1 MAIPGVPGS
10 RSNSFL
16 TTMKTRS
23 PRICIALAALL
34 MAGAAA
40 AQAPNTDTKPAPS
53 RPAQTIK
60 PVPKN
65 KVGDSIQHGTDAA
78 GRSIA
83 RADSATRDGINRGS
97 EAASRPV
104 RNLGDSL
111 GRKLGLG
118 PTRSAPPVGPQGQQP

>member
-1 MAIPGVPGS
+1 
-10 RSNSFL
+10 
-16 TTMKTRS
+16 MKTMTTTTTRV
-23 PRICIALAALL
+23 CTALAALL
-34 MAGAAA
+34 VAGAAA
-40 AQAPNTDTKPAPS
+40 AEAPDGDKPGPS
-53 RPAQTIK
+53 RPAHTIK
-60 PVPKN
+60 PAPKN

-78 GRSIA
+78 GRGIT
-83 RADSATRDGINRGS
+83 RGENATRDGINRGS

>member
-1 MAIPGVPGS
+1 MT
-10 RSNSFL
+10 N
-16 TTMKTRS
+16 TRS
-23 PRICIALAALL
+23 ARTCIALAALL

-40 AQAPNTDTKPAPS
+40 AQAPNPDKPAPS

-78 GRSIA
+78 GRGIS